1 MAGMF
6 SLQHSRSLWLNF
18 NPSVR
23 LMMQQ
28 VSWIKYHLYDPF
40 SFHRCMTHLFPP
52 CAWEDLRR
60 VKLSLPGFWPSLSS
74 LGHGLTKPLTDLSP
88 AALLKASKRCSF
100 IHSFIHSFN
109 HFLFLPI
116 NLFIYLVPWHAL
128 FFWCKNAW
136 LCILLAI
143 GGKYIFIE
151 IIFPFFEMEDNHG
164 VR

>member
-60 VKLSLPGFWPSLSS
+60 VKLSLSGFWPSLSS

-100 IHSFIHSFN
+100 IHSFTHSITFYSFLLICLSIH
-109 HFLFLPI
+109 
-116 NLFIYLVPWHAL
+116 
-128 FFWCKNAW
+128 
-136 LCILLAI
+136 
-143 GGKYIFIE
+143 
-151 IIFPFFEMEDNHG
+151 IIFFYSSVFLSTLTCAFLLVQECLAVHSSCY
-164 VR
+164 RW

>member
-60 VKLSLPGFWPSLSS
+60 VKLSLSGFWSSLSS
-74 LGHGLTKPLTDLSP
+74 LGHGLTKLLTDLSP

-100 IHSFIHSFN
+100 IHSLIQSLF
-109 HFLFLPI
+109 FLPI
-116 NLFIYLVPWHAL
+116 NLFIYSYHFFYSSVFLSTLTCAFLLVQE
-128 FFWCKNAW
+128 C
-136 LCILLAI
+136 LAVHSSC
-143 GGKYIFIE
+143 Y
-151 IIFPFFEMEDNHG
+151 
-164 VR
+164 RW